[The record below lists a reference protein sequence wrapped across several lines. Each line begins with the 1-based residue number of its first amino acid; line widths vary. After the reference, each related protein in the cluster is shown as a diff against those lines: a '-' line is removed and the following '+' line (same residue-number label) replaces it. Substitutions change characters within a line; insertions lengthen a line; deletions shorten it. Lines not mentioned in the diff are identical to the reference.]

1 LKLIIV
7 SGLSGSGKTVALHTL
22 EDAGYYCI
30 DNLPLAML
38 AGLVADLLANSQRYR
53 QDVAIGVDVR
63 AGTQELENF
72 PAIAAALQQDQINL
86 RIVFLEADNEVLLR
100 RFSETRRRH
109 PLTLDNTPLTRA
121 IEAER
126 QLLKPVRDSASVVID
141 TSSLNLHALRR
152 QIHDDVADIK
162 KPLQIEIKSFGFKHG
177 IAEDADIVFDARC
190 LPNPYWQPELRQ
202 LTGHD
207 EAVQHFLRQQPHT
220 QLMID
225 QLHDFMAQWV
235 PCYRAEGR
243 SYLTIAIGCTGGQHR
258 SVYIVEE
265 LAKKLGASLAEQ
277 VLVRH
282 RELT

>member
-30 DNLPLAML
+30 DNLPITML
-38 AGLVADLLANSQRYR
+38 TGLVTDLLANSQRYR

-63 AGTQELENF
+63 AGPQELANF
-72 PAIAAALQQDQINL
+72 PDVVAALQLDQINL
-86 RIVFLEADNEVLLR
+86 RIVFLEADSEVLLQ

-109 PLTLDNTPLTRA
+109 PLTLENMPLIDA
-121 IEAER
+121 IESER
-126 QLLKPVRDSASVVID
+126 ALLQPVHDAASIVID

-152 QIHDDVADIK
+152 RIHDDVADIK
-162 KPLQIEIKSFGFKHG
+162 KPLQIEVKSFGFKRG

-190 LPNPYWQPELRQ
+190 LPNPYWQPELRA

-207 EAVQHFLRQQPHT
+207 EAVQHFLHQQPHT
-220 QLMID
+220 QIMID
-225 QLHDFMAQWV
+225 QLADFILQWV

-243 SYLTIAIGCTGGQHR
+243 SYLTIAVGCTGGQHR
-258 SVYIVEE
+258 SVYIVEA
-265 LAKKLGASLAEQ
+265 LAKKLASGLKEDI
-277 VLVRH
+277 LIRH